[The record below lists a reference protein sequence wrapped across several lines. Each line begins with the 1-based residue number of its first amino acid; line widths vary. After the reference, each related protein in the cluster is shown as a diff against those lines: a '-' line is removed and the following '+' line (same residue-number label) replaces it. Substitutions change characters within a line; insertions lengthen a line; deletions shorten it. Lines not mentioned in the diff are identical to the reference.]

1 MIKAHSQSSTPI
13 ESIILYNLM
22 LRNGIFPDNYTFP
35 FILKACG
42 HLLLLNKGQEVHA
55 LSLKLGLEYDIFV
68 QNSLISMYSS
78 CRKIEIARGVFYL
91 VPIFIRDVVSWNSM
105 MSGYVQCD
113 CSGEALKLFGNLL
126 GDNCARFDEVT
137 LINALTAS
145 GRMGF
150 LDLGKELHGLI
161 IVNSFVLDV
170 FLGSSLIDMYAKC
183 GKMEDARKVFAKIP
197 DRNLVCWTSM
207 IVGYVRLDM
216 FKEAIELFREIQLA
230 KVVADAALAA
240 SVISACGHMG
250 ALEQGRWL
258 HAYCERNG
266 IDMNL
271 SVRNA
276 LIDMYSKCGEVEKA
290 CQIFNEMVNRDVFS
304 WTSMI
309 SGLAMNGKSDEALD
323 LFAQMEMS
331 SDVKPNEVTFL
342 GVLSACSHG
351 GFVVKGFHY
360 FKAMSLIHHIKPRI
374 EHYGCMVDLL
384 GRANLMVEAEN
395 FIRAMP
401 VEPDVVTWRSL
412 LFACRSH
419 GNAELAELAINK
431 IEELEPRRSEA
442 HVLLS
447 HVYAS
452 ASRWGDVN
460 KVRKCMARQKIQKNP
475 GCSFVEINGLVHEFF
490 AEDKSYNQINVLYET
505 NMQIHKVL
513 QSEGRESDLLD
524 HQQQ

>member
-1 MIKAHSQSSTPI
+1 MI
-13 ESIILYNLM
+13 
-22 LRNGIFPDNYTFP
+22 
-35 FILKACG
+35 
-42 HLLLLNKGQEVHA
+42 
-55 LSLKLGLEYDIFV
+55 
-68 QNSLISMYSS
+68 
-78 CRKIEIARGVFYL
+78 
-91 VPIFIRDVVSWNSM
+91 
-105 MSGYVQCD
+105 SGYLQCD
-113 CSGEALKLFGNLL
+113 CSAEALKVFGNLL
-126 GDNCARFDEVT
+126 GDNCVRFDEVT

-161 IVNSFVLDV
+161 IVNRFVLDV

-183 GKMEDARKVFAKIP
+183 GKMEDARKVFDKIP

-207 IVGYVRLDM
+207 IVGCARLDM
-216 FKEAIELFREIQLA
+216 FKEGIELFREMQLA
-230 KVVADAALAA
+230 EVVADAALVA
-240 SVISACGHMG
+240 SVISACGHLG
-250 ALEQGRWL
+250 ALDQGRWV

-290 CQIFNEMVNRDVFS
+290 RQIFNEMVKRDVLVKRDVFS

-309 SGLAMNGKSDEALD
+309 SGLAMNGNSDEALD

-351 GFVVKGFHY
+351 GFVDKGFHY

-384 GRANLMVEAEN
+384 GRANLMVEAEK

-401 VEPDVVTWRSL
+401 VQPDVVTWRSL

-419 GNAELAELAINK
+419 GNIELAELATNK
-431 IEELEPRRSEA
+431 IEELEPRKSEA
-442 HVLLS
+442 QILLS

-452 ASRWGDVN
+452 ASRWGDVSR
-460 KVRKCMARQKIQKNP
+460 VRKCMARQKIQKKP

-490 AEDKSYNQINVLYET
+490 AEAESLSQMDVLYET
-505 NMQIHKVL
+505 NMQIHNIL
-513 QSEGRESDLLD
+513 RSEGFDSDFLG
-524 HQQQ
+524 HQ